1 MYRSALK
8 VARDEQCVANREA
21 NLALC
26 TTLHKRLGEALG
38 QGPQKAVDKHLQQGM
53 MLARDR
59 VELLLDDD
67 SPFLELCTLAGYGMD
82 GA

>member
-8 VARDEQCVANREA
+8 VSRDEQCVANREA

-59 VELLLDDD
+59 VELLLDD
-67 SPFLELCTLAGYGMD
+67 SSGEGERRL
-82 GA
+82 